1 MALIART
8 VPPRVAHRTQ
18 DQRSAETR
26 QRLIESTIDC
36 LCRYGYA
43 AATTGLIADFA
54 GVTRG
59 AVQHQFGTRIELML
73 AVTDAIQTER
83 QRQLDETTD
92 QIPDGPE
99 RFVGITDASWEVTK
113 KPLSVA
119 YLEILMACRS
129 EPELQAGFTVLSSE
143 HWAMQRDKIWD
154 LAQAAG
160 ITDQA
165 GVEAMTLLHR
175 ATLYGLSLFNLVW
188 EDDRVLQPAID
199 LLRWY
204 KQLVSVRLMARPG
217 DEEGAIAAFL
227 KDNPLSVSEPFTPA
241 TREPAVALELIP
253 SPPADSR
260 GAKTRAL
267 LIDAAVNCLARYGY
281 AATTTP
287 MVAEM
292 CGFSRGALQQQ
303 FPTRTDLMLA
313 VIQATVEERDAFYA
327 GERARVPAGKERFV
341 AITDMTWATSSS
353 PSGIALSELMLASR
367 NDEVLRARCQPLFMH
382 IIAREGSTWRVAQ
395 EAGITDKD
403 AIAAMRIVHRAALR
417 GLAIF
422 QAVTPEPQAI
432 TQAVDL
438 LRWYKTIFT
447 EHLIA
452 GAKR

>member
-1 MALIART
+1 LTCA
-8 VPPRVAHRTQ
+8 
-18 DQRSAETR
+18 
-26 QRLIESTIDC
+26 
-36 LCRYGYA
+36 
-43 AATTGLIADFA
+43 
-54 GVTRG
+54 
-59 AVQHQFGTRIELML
+59 
-73 AVTDAIQTER
+73 DAIQTER

-99 RFVGITDASWEVTK
+99 RFVGITDASLGATK

-129 EPELQAGFTVLSSE
+129 EPELQAGFTALSSA

-154 LAQAAG
+154 MAKAAG

-165 GVEAMTLLHR
+165 GVEAMILLHR

-199 LLRWY
+199 LFRWY
-204 KQLVSVRLMARPG
+204 KKLVSVRLMARPG
-217 DEEGAIAAFL
+217 DEDRAIVAFL
-227 KDNPLSVSEPFTPA
+227 KDHPLKVSEPFTPA
-241 TREPAVALELIP
+241 SPTSAVALDLVP

-267 LIDAAVNCLARYGY
+267 LIDAAINCLARYGY

-327 GERARVPAGKERFV
+327 DKRELVPAGKERFI
-341 AITDMTWATSSS
+341 AITDLTWATSSRPRAS
-353 PSGIALSELMLASR
+353 PCR
-367 NDEVLRARCQPLFMH
+367 N
-382 IIAREGSTWRVAQ
+382 
-395 EAGITDKD
+395 
-403 AIAAMRIVHRAALR
+403 
-417 GLAIF
+417 
-422 QAVTPEPQAI
+422 
-432 TQAVDL
+432 
-438 LRWYKTIFT
+438 
-447 EHLIA
+447 
-452 GAKR
+452 